1 METHIFLMGW
11 SRGEEGEG
19 KGEKGR
25 GRREE
30 GGSAKLKTD
39 AGRLFLWTWSCL
51 LEVGIGSMR
60 T

>member
-1 METHIFLMGW
+1 MGW